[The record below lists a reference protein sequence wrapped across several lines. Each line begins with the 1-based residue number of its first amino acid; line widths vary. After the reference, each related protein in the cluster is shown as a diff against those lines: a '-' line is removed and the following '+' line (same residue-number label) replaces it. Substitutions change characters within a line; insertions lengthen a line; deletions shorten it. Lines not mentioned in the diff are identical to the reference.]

1 MKRIVFLG
9 ISLFFVMLPFFFL
22 WQGAS
27 HSTRTGYSHH
37 YGGGWFFHSYRMGRG
52 GDDYRGSGGGFR
64 GGGPGFRGK

>member
-9 ISLFFVMLPFFFL
+9 ISLFFVLLPFFFL

-27 HSTRTGYSHH
+27 RPTRTAYHH
-37 YGGGWFFHSYRMGRG
+37 HGGGWFFYSYRMGRG
-52 GDDYRGSGGGFR
+52 GDDYRGNGGGFR